1 MFESKVFLI
10 SSLSMLIMLVA
21 YWWPRPRIW
30 HVSVMAVCMLYDLSI
45 PFYLFYARNWPH
57 ILIDQGEILDYLV
70 WMHVFFDIL
79 LFVLYVMQIREGISL
94 WRGSRESRLP
104 HSQQAKMILAVRILV
119 ILTGGML
126 AP

>member
-1 MFESKVFLI
+1 MFESKVFLV

-30 HVSVMAVCMLYDLSI
+30 HVSVMGVCMLYDLCI
-45 PFYLFYARNWPH
+45 PFYLYGARNWPH
-57 ILIDQGEILDYLV
+57 ILIDKGEILDYLV

-79 LFVLYVMQIREGISL
+79 LFVLYVMQIRAGISL
-94 WRGSRESRLP
+94 WQGSRESRTP
-104 HSQQAKMILAVRILV
+104 HAQQAKMILAVRILV